1 MAGLRIRAILTTT
14 VAAVA
19 AVTGLAAPAA
29 AAGDPVDYV
38 ALGDSYSSGLGAG
51 AYDPASGD
59 CSRSPHAY
67 PALWA
72 ASNAPATFTFVACS
86 GATTSDVR
94 AEQLPALTG
103 AADLVTLTV
112 GGNDVGFAPVLTAC
126 VIGDD
131 ATCDGALDTSRFLI
145 DAWLPHAL
153 AGLYAD
159 VSEAAPGATVVV
171 LGYPRPFDPAAPA
184 LGNLEPDEQQR
195 MNRLAERLNDR
206 TEAAA
211 ARAGFRFASVEEPFA
226 THGVG
231 ATDPW
236 LAGLTL
242 PLNESFHPNA
252 AGQSQGY
259 LPVLTSVNL
268 GFVAG

>member
-1 MAGLRIRAILTTT
+1 MAGRRIRAALTTG
-14 VAAVA
+14 VLAVA
-19 AVTGLAAPAA
+19 ATAGLAAPAA
-29 AAGDPVDYV
+29 AHDAVDYV

-72 ASNAPATFTFVACS
+72 AGNGPATFAFVACS

-94 AEQLPALTG
+94 AEQVRALT
-103 AADLVTLTV
+103 ADTDLVTVTV

-131 ATCDGALDTSRFLI
+131 TTCDGALDTSRFLV
-145 DAWLPHAL
+145 DTWLPHAL
-153 AGLYAD
+153 GELYAD

-171 LGYPRPFDPAAPA
+171 LGYPRLFDPAAPA

-211 ARAGFRFASVEEPFA
+211 AAAGFRFASVEEPFA

-242 PLNESFHPNA
+242 PLDESFHPNA

-259 LPVLTSVNL
+259 LPVLMSVTA
-268 GFVAG
+268 GSVAG

>member
-1 MAGLRIRAILTTT
+1 MAGRRIRAVLSGGA
-14 VAAVA
+14 VAVA
-19 AVTGLAAPAA
+19 AAAGIAAPAA
-29 AAGDPVDYV
+29 AAPHDAVDYV

-59 CSRSPHAY
+59 CSRSPNAY

-72 ASNAPATFTFVACS
+72 AGNAPATFAFVACS

-94 AEQLPALTG
+94 AEQLSALTG
-103 AADLVTLTV
+103 DTDLVTITV

-131 ATCDGALDTSRFLI
+131 ATCDRALDASRFLI
-145 DAWLPHAL
+145 DAWLPLAL

-171 LGYPRPFDPAAPA
+171 LGYPQLFDPAAPA
-184 LGNLEPDEQQR
+184 LGNLEPDEQRR

-211 ARAGFRFASVEEPFA
+211 ARVGFRFESVEGAFTA
-226 THGVG
+226 HGVG
-231 ATDPW
+231 ASDPW
-236 LAGLTL
+236 LVGLTL
-242 PLNESFHPNA
+242 PLDESFHPNP

-259 LPVLTSVNL
+259 LPVLEGAATVP
-268 GFVAG
+268 